1 MFKRQT
7 TGSVVCASCGY
18 LVGVKDETCY
28 HCGRRNPGLW
38 GFAPALRSLG
48 NDLGFVPFVIGLCV
62 VVYALTLLA
71 TGGLSMS
78 GGLMLSPSGYALL
91 VYGASG
97 FVPVFQ
103 LGRWWTVLS
112 AGWLHGGIL
121 HLVMGIWGVR
131 VLAPIVADLY
141 GPGRLVII
149 YTAATIAGFL
159 LSSVAGYSLRFVPLN
174 VHFGAPLTVG
184 SSAGIFGLIGSVVY
198 YGHRTG
204 SRHVSSQAWSWAIP
218 TIILGVVIPGIDNA
232 AHAGGFLGGYLVSRA
247 LDPLK
252 PERVQHILWAV
263 CCLGLSMLSIIVS
276 VVTGMR
282 LR

>member
-48 NDLGFVPFVIGLCV
+48 QDLGFVPFVIGMCV
-62 VVYALTLLA
+62 LVFALTLLA

-78 GGLMLSPSGYALL
+78 GGLLLAPSSYALI

-97 FVPVFQ
+97 AIPVFE
-103 LGRWWTVLS
+103 LNRWWTVLS
-112 AGWLHGGIL
+112 AGWLHGSIL
-121 HLVMGIWGVR
+121 HLIMNIWGVR
-131 VLAPIVADLY
+131 VLGPIVADLY

-149 YTAATIAGFL
+149 YTVATITGFL
-159 LSSVAGYSLRFVPLN
+159 VSSVAGYSLAFLPFNL
-174 VHFGAPLTVG
+174 HFGAPLTVG
-184 SSAGIFGLIGSVVY
+184 ASAAIFGLIGSVMF

-204 SRHVSSQAWSWAIP
+204 ARHISSQAWSWAIP
-218 TIILGVVIPGIDNA
+218 TIILGLVFPGIDNA
-232 AHAGGFLGGYLVSRA
+232 AHAGGFIGGYLASRV

-252 PERVQHILWAV
+252 PERVKHMFWAV
-263 CCLGLSMLSIIVS
+263 CCLGLSMISIIVS
-276 VVTGMR
+276 VVTAMR